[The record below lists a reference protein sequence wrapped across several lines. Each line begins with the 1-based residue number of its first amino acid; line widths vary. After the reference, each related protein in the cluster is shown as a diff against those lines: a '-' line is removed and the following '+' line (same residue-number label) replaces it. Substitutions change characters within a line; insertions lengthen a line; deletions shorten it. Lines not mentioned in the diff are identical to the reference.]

1 LATPAHTNPPTTLR
15 DLCHQGALA
24 QGKAAATAA
33 AAARPDFNDSDSAPA
48 ATKDWNSVGGVTAEV
63 AAADDVS
70 TAAAEEYAAYLEGQR
85 HNGWKD

>member
-1 LATPAHTNPPTTLR
+1 M
-15 DLCHQGALA
+15 
-24 QGKAAATAA
+24 AAGSGSD
-33 AAARPDFNDSDSAPA
+33 RKLNGDDSDSAPE

-85 HNGWKD
+85 FNGWKD